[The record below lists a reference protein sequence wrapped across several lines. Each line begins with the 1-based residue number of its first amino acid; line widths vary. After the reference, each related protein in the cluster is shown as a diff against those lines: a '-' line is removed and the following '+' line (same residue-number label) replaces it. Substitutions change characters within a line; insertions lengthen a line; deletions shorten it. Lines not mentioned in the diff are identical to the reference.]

1 LKTLFNKY
9 ISVYQGMPKQAWL
22 LSLVVLINRCGSMVL
37 FFMTLYLTQQLHFSI
52 ADAGKLISI
61 YGLGTLI
68 GTYGGG
74 LLSDRYGTYKIQIY
88 SLIGAGIGYFVML
101 MVHSFTGLAVVL
113 FISAAITDAFRP
125 ANISAIA
132 QVCPPEKRAR
142 GFALNLLAINLGV
155 TIGPVLGGF
164 LATRDYRLLFWV
176 DGLTSLAA
184 GIMFW
189 RLFHHHP
196 IKAPEN
202 IDQAKGPAPSPWRD
216 TPFMILMFFMFILGI
231 AFFQIFNTWSL
242 YLKNIVSLHEN
253 QIGLLLA
260 LNAVMIVFLE
270 MPLIHKVERW
280 NPLPVIAVG
289 SLFNMLGFAIL
300 PLHNSFLYIA
310 FTVIIFTIGEML
322 VFPLTGGYIANLAQD
337 ANRGK
342 YMGIYTLSFSL
353 SFVIGPVAGAWIYE
367 HWGPM
372 ILWSSIGVIGVAIFA
387 GIMLLNHTARSIPVG
402 GAEVAG

>member
-1 LKTLFNKY
+1 MKTLFYKY
-9 ISVYQGMPKQAWL
+9 ISVYRGMPKQAWL

-74 LLSDRYGTYKIQIY
+74 LLSDRYGTYKIQVY
-88 SLIGAGIGYFVML
+88 SLLGAGIGYFVML

-142 GFALNLLAINLGV
+142 GFALNRLAINLGV

-164 LATRDYRLLFWV
+164 LATHDYRLLFWV

-184 GIMFW
+184 GVMFW
-189 RLFHHHP
+189 RLFHRAP
-196 IKAPEN
+196 IKAPDN
-202 IDQAKGPAPSPWRD
+202 IDRTKGSAPSPWRD
-216 TPFMILMFFMFILGI
+216 TPFMFLMFIMFILGI

-242 YLKNIVSLHEN
+242 YLKNFLGFTEN
-253 QIGLLLA
+253 RIGILLA
-260 LNAVMIVFLE
+260 LNAVMIVFME

-280 NPLPVIAVG
+280 NPLPVIAAG
-289 SLFNMLGFAIL
+289 SLLIMLGFAIL
-300 PLHNSFLYIA
+300 PLYGSYLYIA
-310 FTVIIFTIGEML
+310 FTVVVFTIGEML

-353 SFVIGPVAGAWIYE
+353 SFVIGPAAGAWVYE
-367 HWGPM
+367 HWGPT
-372 ILWSSIGVIGVAIFA
+372 ILWSGIGVIGVAIFA
-387 GIMLLNHTARSIPVG
+387 GIMLLNHTAKPAAAA
-402 GAEVAG
+402 GAEMAG